1 MGARMMARRA
11 GAWVGG
17 GAVEWKPK
25 TLGMRVGDGVWVEVE
40 GEDGALGLKPKT
52 LGIRVGEVEGEDGP
66 VEELVGGEGVGGVE
80 ADEDG
85 FGEVETEG
93 DEVDEI
99 EVDEDEDEVDE
110 GEVSVAPE
118 IGVLELDGGEVEGAD
133 VLELGPESI
142 LVVEEKAVR
151 EDADRVVIEL
161 EDAVV
166 RSFCIMTLLMRQ
178 TTRLLSWVA
187 VTPVTLTD
195 GTSVRRG
202 LLLHQLEFV
211 PVAVYEEVCK

>member
-11 GAWVGG
+11 GAWVDG

-25 TLGMRVGDGVWVEVE
+25 TLGIRVGDAVGVEVE

-52 LGIRVGEVEGEDGP
+52 LGMRVGEVEGEDGP
-66 VEELVGGEGVGGVE
+66 VEEAPRVWEELVGGEGVGGVE
-80 ADEDG
+80 
-85 FGEVETEG
+85 TEG

-99 EVDEDEDEVDE
+99 EVDE

-118 IGVLELDGGEVEGAD
+118 IGVLELDGGEVEEVD
-133 VLELGPESI
+133 VLELGPEAA

-151 EDADRVVIEL
+151 EDADPVVIEL

-166 RSFCIMTLLMRQ
+166 RSFCIMMLLMRQ

-195 GTSVRRG
+195 GTSVSRG